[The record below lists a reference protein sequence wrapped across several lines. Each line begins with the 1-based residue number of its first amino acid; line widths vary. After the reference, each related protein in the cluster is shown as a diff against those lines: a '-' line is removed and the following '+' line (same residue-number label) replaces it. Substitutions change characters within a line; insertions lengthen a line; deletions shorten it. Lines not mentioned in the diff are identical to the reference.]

1 MICLLVQP
9 IHPSGVNLLE
19 SAGLQVRQASAP
31 SMDAVAHEIGDA
43 DAAITRNA
51 GLNRA
56 AMQAAA
62 NLRVLGNH
70 GIGVDPVD
78 VAYATE
84 IGLPVVFTPYA
95 NVQSVAEL
103 AVTHMLVIAKRV
115 READR
120 AVRDGRFDYRYSR
133 DFREVSGKTLGII
146 GFGRIGRRTAEIAKA
161 FGMRVLVHSPRVG
174 EALVREAGFG
184 YARDLDELLAEADI
198 VSLHQALSAETQRL
212 FDRDRLFRMKPGA
225 MLINT
230 ARGALVD
237 TDGLVEAVASGHLI
251 GAAMDVFDIEPLP
264 AGHTFASTDGILL
277 SPHIGG
283 ATEEAMER
291 TAVQTAQQV
300 VDVLAGRRPEHLV
313 NPQVWEQRR
322 GAPADATHSKIA
334 RRDRIAS

>member
-1 MICLLVQP
+1 MICLLIQP
-9 IHPSGVNLLE
+9 IHPSGIRILE
-19 SAGLQVRQASAP
+19 DAGLRVRAASAA
-31 SMDAVAHEIGDA
+31 SMDVVAQEIRDC

-56 AMQAAA
+56 AMEAATR
-62 NLRVLGNH
+62 LKVLGNH

-103 AVTHMLVIAKRV
+103 VVAHMLAVAKRV

-120 AVRDGRFDYRYSR
+120 SVREERFDYRYSR
-133 DFREVSGKTLGII
+133 DFREVAGKTLAII

-161 FGMRVLVHSPRVG
+161 AFGMRVVVYSPRVG
-174 EALVREAGFG
+174 EAAVREAGFD
-184 YARDLDELLAEADI
+184 YAADLDSLLVEADV
-198 VSLHQALSAETQRL
+198 VSLHQVLTPETRGL
-212 FDRDRLFRMKPGA
+212 FNRERLFRMKRGA
-225 MLINT
+225 TLINT

-237 TDGLVEAVASGHLI
+237 TDGLIAAVSSGHLR
-251 GAAMDVFDIEPLP
+251 GAAMDVFDKEPLP
-264 AGHTFASTDGILL
+264 PGHPFTTTDGILL

-291 TAVQTAQQV
+291 TAVQTAEQV
-300 VDVLAGRRPEHLV
+300 VAVLAGRRPEHLV
-313 NPQVWEQRR
+313 NPQAWERR
-322 GAPADATHSKIA
+322 RSAQGEATQDNIRKE
-334 RRDRIAS
+334 RIA

>member
-1 MICLLVQP
+1 MICLLIQP
-9 IHPSGVNLLE
+9 IHPSGIKILE
-19 SAGLQVRQASAP
+19 DAGLEVRSASSA
-31 SMDAVAHEIGDA
+31 SMDVVAAEIRGA
-43 DAAITRNA
+43 HAAITRNA

-56 AMQAAA
+56 AMEAASD
-62 NLRVLGNH
+62 LLVLGNH

-103 AVTHMLVIAKRV
+103 VIAHMLAIAKRV
-115 READR
+115 READK
-120 AVRDGRFDYRYSR
+120 AVREERFDYRFSR
-133 DFREVSGKTLGII
+133 DFREVSGKTLAVI

-161 FGMRVLVHSPRVG
+161 AFGMRVVVHSPRVG
-174 EALVREAGFG
+174 EETVRGAGFE
-184 YARDLDELLAEADI
+184 YRPDLEAVLAEADV
-198 VSLHQALSAETQRL
+198 VSLHQVLTPETRGM
-212 FDRDRLFRMKPGA
+212 FSRERLFRMKQGA
-225 MLINT
+225 MLVNT

-237 TDGLVEAVASGHLI
+237 TEGLIEAVSSGHLR
-251 GAAMDVFDIEPLP
+251 GAAMDVFDKEPLP
-264 AGHTFASTDGILL
+264 PGHPFTTTDGILL

-313 NPQVWEQRR
+313 NPQAWDVRR
-322 GAPADATHSKIA
+322 GGAPRENA
-334 RRDRIAS
+334 RRERIA